1 MFQLDSGFLRTGI
14 GFAALTG
21 LLVLPPVADRSAQAA
36 DYFEGKTVKVIHA
49 GSGRGSY
56 AMYTRIFTRY
66 LGKHLKGGPS
76 MAVDFMQGGGGLKG
90 QNYLYNA
97 APKNGSVLGM
107 PMPSVVTSAMIY
119 PKVTR
124 FVPSK
129 FEWLGNITQLQTAL
143 GVWKTAP
150 ATTIEQAKKTEL
162 IIGSSGRT
170 SELSLTPRLM
180 NAVLGTK
187 FKVVEGYK
195 GIGPVNL
202 AMENGE
208 IHGRSGGMT
217 AWHPLKPHWFAPE
230 NKIAFLAQ
238 LGMTPHPAIPDV
250 PLVTSFATNDL
261 DRKVLELMARS
272 TVLTRA
278 VTAPPGVSKAVVEEL
293 RAAYQA
299 TVTDPEFLAE
309 LKKRKLQMIGPMSW
323 QEIGTFLAETEAT
336 PEPVVKRFRKLLG
349 IKG

>member
-1 MFQLDSGFLRTGI
+1 MRKLVVLAG
-14 GFAALTG
+14 AVALA
-21 LLVLPPVADRSAQAA
+21 VSVAPVAVAPALAA

-56 AMYTRIFTRY
+56 AMYTRIFTQH
-66 LGKHLKGGPS
+66 LGNHLKGNPS
-76 MAVDFMQGGGGLKG
+76 MNVDFMNGGGGMKG
-90 QNYLYNA
+90 QNYLYNV
-97 APKNGSVLGM
+97 APKNGTVLAM
-107 PMPSVVTSAMIY
+107 PLPSVVTSPMIY

-129 FEWLGNITQLQTAL
+129 FVWLGNITQLQTGL

-150 ATTIEQAKKTEL
+150 ATTIEAARKIEL
-162 IIGSSGRT
+162 IIGSSGKT

-195 GIGPVNL
+195 GMGGVDQ
-202 AMENGE
+202 AMETGE

-217 AWHPLKPHWFAPE
+217 SWHPLKPHWFSPV
-230 NKIAFLAQ
+230 NRIVFLAQ
-238 LGMTPHPAIPDV
+238 LGMSPHPAIPDV
-250 PLVTSFATNDL
+250 PLVTSFARNDL
-261 DRKVLELMARS
+261 ERAVLELMSRS

-278 VTAPPGVSKAVVEEL
+278 VAAPPDVPKAVVDEL
-293 RAAYQA
+293 RAAYEA
-299 TVTDPEFLAE
+299 TVSDPAYLADM
-309 LKKRKLQMIGPMSW
+309 KKRKLQMIKPMTW
-323 QEIGTFLAETEAT
+323 QEIDKFIAETDAT
-336 PEPVVKRFRKLLG
+336 PKPVVDRFRKLLG